1 MQMGNGIKKSLY
13 RQRAHANPF
22 KDSNI
27 TVPPSPQLIDWSSY
41 FRMNRRPDFVDIGCG
56 YGKFLMKVAE
66 KNPEH
71 SILGLEIRDKVCEY
85 VKTRIEAAGIPNAGV
100 MRTNA
105 LIFLPNIFSRG
116 QLTKI
121 FILFPDPHFKKRK
134 QKGRIVCRQMM
145 EMYEYLLADGGK
157 LYISTD
163 VKELFNYMMEAVL
176 GHGAFRALSEN
187 EVGGDEL
194 FHMIS
199 RDTDEALR
207 AGAKAGKVFS
217 KVFEIKKDWHYSF
230 HLRLQRSIGQS
241 SSF

>member
-1 MQMGNGIKKSLY
+1 MQLKNIKKGLY

-27 TVPPSPQLIDWSSY
+27 VIPSSPQSVDWSSY
-41 FRMNRRPDFVDIGCG
+41 FESNKRPDFVDIGCG

-71 SILGLEIRDKVCEY
+71 NVLGLEIRDKVCEY
-85 VKTRIEAAGIPNAGV
+85 VRASIENLGIPNAGV

-105 LIFLPNIFSRG
+105 LIFLPNIFGGG
-116 QLTKI
+116 QLSKI

-134 QKGRIVCRQMM
+134 QKGRIVCQQMM
-145 EMYEYLLADGGK
+145 EIYEYLLKDGGR

-163 VKELFNYMMEAVL
+163 VEELFDYMVGVISAHRGFKPLTEEEM
-176 GHGAFRALSEN
+176 N
-187 EVGGDEL
+187 EDPL
-194 FHMIS
+194 FCMTS

-207 AGAKAGKVFS
+207 AGVKTGKVFS
-217 KVFEIKKDWHYSF
+217 KVFEIKKD
-230 HLRLQRSIGQS
+230 
-241 SSF
+241 